1 MKDWIAYY
9 RKAIAGVFGAAILAF
24 AAAMFLSS
32 PGHITDNE
40 WFLIISALVGGG
52 AAPAITPKN
61 GPKPVKGE
69 GGQADVGLILL
80 CLTFVGVVLLLFRV
94 HFGG

>member
-1 MKDWIAYY
+1 MKNYS
-9 RKAIAGVFGAAILAF
+9 KAIAGFLAAAIVAYLGAKDGGVTSDEWLKILLA
-24 AAAMFLSS
+24 AVAGS
-32 PGHITDNE
+32 G
-40 WFLIISALVGGG
+40 LVFV
-52 AAPAITPKN
+52 APKN
-61 GPKPVKGE
+61 VKAPRGE